1 MTDYTRDAEVLFDRF
16 AHRHRLSHGLEHVPI
31 ELCWTF
37 PTQRGLTL
45 PITLGLQNGDE
56 LNFGVADF
64 WSYIFPFPDVAT
76 EFEEIIDAWVAGAAR
91 IAVFGRH
98 VRVLEVCNSG
108 QWRSVYSANRLF
120 PGRARPKAFIQN

>member
-16 AHRHRLSHGLEHVPI
+16 ALRHRLSHTLQQAPI
-31 ELCWTF
+31 ELCWNF
-37 PTQRGLTL
+37 PAQAGLTL
-45 PITLGLQNGDE
+45 PVTLGLQNGDE

-64 WSYIFPFPDVAT
+64 WSYFFPFPDVAT
-76 EFEEIIDAWVAGAAR
+76 QFEEVIDAWVAGTAR
-91 IAVFGRH
+91 IAVFGRRG
-98 VRVLEVCNSG
+98 RVLEVCKGG